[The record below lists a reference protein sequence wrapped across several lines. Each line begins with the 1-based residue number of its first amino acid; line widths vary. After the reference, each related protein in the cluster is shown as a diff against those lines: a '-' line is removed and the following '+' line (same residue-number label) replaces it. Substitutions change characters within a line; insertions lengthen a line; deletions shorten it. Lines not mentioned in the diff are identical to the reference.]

1 MNTPGMRLQVVMAR
15 ISASLSNIRFAMRQA
30 NDAAVEF
37 SFVAQVAEKTDNAMR
52 ASEICDAVISRHRK
66 PMA

>member
-1 MNTPGMRLQVVMAR
+1 MIDKEMRVKLMLAKL
-15 ISASLSNIRFAMRQA
+15 SASLSNIRFAMRQA

>member
-30 NDAAVEF
+30 NDAAAEY
-37 SFVAQVAEKTDNAMR
+37 SFVVQVAEKTDDAIR
-52 ASEICDAVISRHRK
+52 AGEICDAVIARQRN
-66 PMA
+66 PGA

>member
-1 MNTPGMRLQVVMAR
+1 MIDKEMKVKLMLAKL
-15 ISASLSNIRFAMRQA
+15 SASLSNIRFAMRQA